1 MNIQSIKS
9 DWQSYAVAL
18 LLLGGTFATYWTT
31 RPFADVV
38 ASKTVEIGD
47 LSKAQRMN
55 ITLAAKFLDGATIKP
70 GEQFSFNKLI
80 GPRTERRGYLGA
92 PSYVGPDTPSTTGG
106 GICLLSSCT
115 YQLALESG
123 MAIDKRTAHLRT
135 IKTVAPGL
143 DATVWYGQS
152 DLTFTNKTKSPI
164 QFHAFQDGPNLKVQL
179 LGTRSD
185 THVCTLRTYQ
195 QRNDRD
201 HLRVRVVRSGMGR
214 DEVISDDL
222 YGLPRGQVTAQVVP
236 SRVASRD

>member
-1 MNIQSIKS
+1 MTKADIKT
-9 DWQSYAVAL
+9 DWQSYAIAIAL
-18 LLLGGTFATYWTT
+18 LLVAFAMYWTT

-38 ASKTVEIGD
+38 ANKTMAIGE

-55 ITLAAKFLDGATIKP
+55 ITLAATYLDGATIKP

-80 GPRTERRGYLGA
+80 GPRTERRGYLAA

-106 GICLLSSCT
+106 GICLLSSCA

-123 MAIDKRTAHLRT
+123 MTVDKRTAHLRT
-135 IKTVAPGL
+135 IKTVTPGL

-152 DLTFTNKTKSPI
+152 DLTFVNKTNSPI
-164 QFHAFQDGPNLKVQL
+164 QFHAFQDGSNLKVQL

-185 THVCTLRTYQ
+185 IHVCTLRTYQ

-201 HLRVRVVRSGMGR
+201 HLRVRVVRSGLGR
-214 DEVISDDL
+214 DQIISDDL
-222 YGLPRGQVTAQVVP
+222 YGIPRG
-236 SRVASRD
+236 

>member
-18 LLLGGTFATYWTT
+18 VLLGGTFATYWTT

-38 ASKTVEIGD
+38 ASKTVEIGA

-55 ITLAAKFLDGATIKP
+55 ISLAAKFLDGATIKP

-123 MAIDKRTAHLRT
+123 MTVDKRTPHLRT
-135 IKTVAPGL
+135 IKTVTPGL
-143 DATVWYGQS
+143 DATVWYGQA
-152 DLTFTNKTKSPI
+152 DLTFTNKTNSPI
-164 QFHAFQDGPNLKVQL
+164 QFHAFQDGSDLKVQM

-185 THVCTLRTYQ
+185 IHVCTLRTYQ
-195 QRNDRD
+195 QRDDRD
-201 HLRVRVVRSGMGR
+201 HLRVRVVRSGLGK
-214 DEVISDDL
+214 DQVISDDL
-222 YGLPRGQVTAQVVP
+222 YGLPRSQITAEIILP
-236 SRVASRD
+236 RVASRD

>member
-1 MNIQSIKS
+1 MNMQSIKS
-9 DWQSYAVAL
+9 DWQSYAMAL
-18 LLLGGTFATYWTT
+18 VLLGGTFATYWTT

-38 ASKTVEIGD
+38 ASKTVKIGE
-47 LSKAQRMN
+47 LSRAQRMN
-55 ITLAAKFLDGATIKP
+55 ISLAAKYLDGATIKP

-80 GPRTERRGYLGA
+80 GPRTERRGYLDA
-92 PSYVGPDTPSTTGG
+92 PSYVGPDTPATTGG

-123 MAIDKRTAHLRT
+123 MTVEKRTPHLRT
-135 IKTVAPGL
+135 IRTVEPGL

-152 DLTFTNKTKSPI
+152 DLTFTNKTHSPI
-164 QFHAFQDGPNLKVQL
+164 QFHAFQDGSDLKVQL

-201 HLRVRVVRSGMGR
+201 HLRVRVVRSGLGK
-214 DEVISDDL
+214 DEIISDDL
-222 YGLPRGQVTAQVVP
+222 YGLPRIK
-236 SRVASRD
+236 ASAEIVRQI

>member
-1 MNIQSIKS
+1 MNKLDLKS
-9 DWQSYAVAL
+9 DWKSYALTLTL
-18 LLLGGTFATYWTT
+18 LVFAFGIYWTT

-38 ASKTVEIGD
+38 ASKTVAIGE
-47 LSKAQRMN
+47 LNKAQRMN

-92 PSYVGPDTPSTTGG
+92 PSYVGADTPSTTGG

-123 MAIDKRTAHLRT
+123 MAIESRTPHLRT
-135 IKTVAPGL
+135 VKTVAPGL

-152 DLTFTNKTKSPI
+152 DLTFTNKTNSPI
-164 QFHAFQDGPNLKVQL
+164 QFHAFPDGSDLKVQL
-179 LGTRSD
+179 LGTRAD
-185 THVCTLRTYQ
+185 IHKCTLRTYQ

-201 HLRVRVVRSGMGR
+201 HLRVRVVRSGLGR
-214 DEVISDDL
+214 DQEISDDL
-222 YGLPRGQVTAQVVP
+222 YGVPRG
-236 SRVASRD
+236 